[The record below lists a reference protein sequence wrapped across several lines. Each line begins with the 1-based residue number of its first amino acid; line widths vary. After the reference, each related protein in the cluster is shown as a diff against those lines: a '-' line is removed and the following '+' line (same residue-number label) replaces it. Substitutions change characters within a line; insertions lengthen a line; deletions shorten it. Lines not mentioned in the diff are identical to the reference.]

1 MKKRRTIDNLQML
14 LKWGLLFLVF
24 SWVVFVLTAENGSG
38 YGLLKD
44 ETKLLEGPWTVTYEG
59 NTLEGVA
66 LPTTFSVP
74 KGRAYSM
81 ETTLPQRD
89 EDGYLLLRV
98 PMQRLVVRL
107 DGEVHYTHPVE
118 STKTDRKPL
127 ASLWVLVPLAEE
139 AGGKTLELTFDS
151 DIEAFSGL
159 INTIRYGQKSDL
171 LFQII
176 KSQGVGVLI
185 AGVLFVAGL
194 MVVLLSVFL
203 QTIEDKR
210 FQYLG
215 FLSIFTS
222 LWILSESRV
231 LQFLLGN
238 RWILGSISYVALP
251 FMGYFFVLFVKETMV
266 SEKTNAQRMQYMALG
281 YLLYLQLM
289 ILLQLLG
296 RSYFIETTR
305 YFFYYTLMVIF
316 ISGWILLKEAKEF
329 QNTEVRR
336 HVKYL
341 VVVLFSI
348 LLELLFFY
356 LERFDYTSFFLR
368 IGILYFLAALFVES
382 YLFLRSSIA
391 KQKENQL
398 LETMAYKDFL
408 TGGANRA
415 AYDRDLQGYLQ
426 GKSFRMVLLDMNH
439 LKRINDE
446 YGHASGDE
454 AIVTVYET
462 IEKAFYPHGQCY
474 RLGGDEFV
482 VLLKSTKASLYE
494 EALTT
499 ICTLL
504 AEISTKRP
512 YTLEVAAGSEVY
524 EEHLWLEFKS
534 FYHEVDQKMYQ
545 HKTTLKN
552 ERA

>member
-1 MKKRRTIDNLQML
+1 
-14 LKWGLLFLVF
+14 
-24 SWVVFVLTAENGSG
+24 
-38 YGLLKD
+38 
-44 ETKLLEGPWTVTYEG
+44 
-59 NTLEGVA
+59 
-66 LPTTFSVP
+66 
-74 KGRAYSM
+74 
-81 ETTLPQRD
+81 
-89 EDGYLLLRV
+89 
-98 PMQRLVVRL
+98 
-107 DGEVHYTHPVE
+107 
-118 STKTDRKPL
+118 
-127 ASLWVLVPLAEE
+127 
-139 AGGKTLELTFDS
+139 
-151 DIEAFSGL
+151 
-159 INTIRYGQKSDL
+159 
-171 LFQII
+171 
-176 KSQGVGVLI
+176 
-185 AGVLFVAGL
+185 
-194 MVVLLSVFL
+194 
-203 QTIEDKR
+203 
-210 FQYLG
+210 
-215 FLSIFTS
+215 
-222 LWILSESRV
+222 
-231 LQFLLGN
+231 
-238 RWILGSISYVALP
+238 
-251 FMGYFFVLFVKETMV
+251 
-266 SEKTNAQRMQYMALG
+266 MALG

-408 TGGANRA
+408 TGGPNRA

-446 YGHASGDE
+446 HGHASGDE
-454 AIVTVYET
+454 AIVTVFAA
-462 IEKAFYPHGQCY
+462 IEEAFSPHGKCY

-482 VLLKSTKASLYE
+482 VLMESVEESLYK
-494 EALTT
+494 EALEN
-499 ICTLL
+499 ISKRL
-504 AEISTKRP
+504 AETSKMRP
-512 YTLEVAAGSEVY
+512 YKLAVAAGSEVY
-524 EEHLWLEFKS
+524 EELMWQEFKS
-534 FYHEVDQKMYQ
+534 FYHQVDQKMYQ